1 MNDELNFN
9 YNDFSKRTPN
19 RNISISR
26 FGTPLNY
33 SNEPFPN
40 SILNESNG
48 VKLTNIVDESV
59 LKTKFEAQEN
69 SIRSVCGYY
78 ISLKDIF
85 KDADIEIKNKLLQY
99 VTEFNNSCK
108 TFLDKKTNNYIE
120 AKKNSDEKNKLKENL
135 NQKME
140 EFNNLE
146 KKYRLEREELKE
158 NTKKEI
164 QELKFKL
171 KDAEDKIKKYKAK
184 LEEYDNKLKEKEN
197 KIYSMREEFK
207 IMEQPISQDYI
218 NISYCLGEQTEDINI
233 NIDCPTKKDFDS
245 FSSKFDKAENN
256 FNIFANLLVD
266 TSNKCLEKYKDI
278 YKKIKGKE
286 WIDANNSLI
295 KVHYYQTYNINQDL
309 SWINISNIH
318 QTINAII
325 NEIFELVNPTKN
337 CDSKKLNED
346 SCEFL
351 LNYIKGLKK
360 LFFLQKE
367 ILDCEI
373 NIDCAGLGGGTQEKI
388 KNFFNLKKIAKEVE
402 NFFEENNDILM
413 NQPYFE
419 RFKEELN
426 IDNTKKMMVDE
437 YIKNIKTVFVQAKNI
452 ADKSEN
458 DFNDFKKNI
467 KAVSKRTK
475 MEDIEMELSN
485 TKNKKINDNN
495 N

>member
-1 MNDELNFN
+1 MKIKIIKKKKKKKMNDELNFN
-9 YNDFSKRTPN
+9 YNDFSKRTQN
-19 RNISISR
+19 INISISR

-48 VKLTNIVDESV
+48 VKLTNIIDESV

-158 NTKKEI
+158 NTRKEI

-218 NISYCLGEQTEDINI
+218 NLSYCLGEQTEDINI

-245 FSSKFDKAENN
+245 FSS
-256 FNIFANLLVD
+256 FNSGLQSID
-266 TSNKCLEKYKDI
+266 
-278 YKKIKGKE
+278 KGKTL
-286 WIDANNSLI
+286 NS
-295 KVHYYQTYNINQDL
+295 
-309 SWINISNIH
+309 
-318 QTINAII
+318 
-325 NEIFELVNPTKN
+325 
-337 CDSKKLNED
+337 
-346 SCEFL
+346 
-351 LNYIKGLKK
+351 
-360 LFFLQKE
+360 FFL
-367 ILDCEI
+367 
-373 NIDCAGLGGGTQEKI
+373 
-388 KNFFNLKKIAKEVE
+388 F
-402 NFFEENNDILM
+402 
-413 NQPYFE
+413 
-419 RFKEELN
+419 
-426 IDNTKKMMVDE
+426 
-437 YIKNIKTVFVQAKNI
+437 
-452 ADKSEN
+452 
-458 DFNDFKKNI
+458 
-467 KAVSKRTK
+467 
-475 MEDIEMELSN
+475 LS
-485 TKNKKINDNN
+485 
-495 N
+495 